1 MIYKISIIIWNNN
14 ILNRDYQNTQ
24 KKKKI
29 HGQSNS
35 DEVNSKI
42 QAIMAFHSLNDEHRF
57 SSGFPSNSNK

>member
-24 KKKKI
+24 KKKI